1 MHAHLFAPHIE
12 PTGPATKDA
21 AVLDALHR
29 TLRDAL
35 DARLVRVRVRARV
48 MGRVRG
54 RGKEGLGGWIR
65 VRVGVR
71 VKVRVRVSMGIRGRG
86 SRCALARASFSRASR
101 AAICSATLP

>member
-21 AVLDALHR
+21 AVLDALHG
-29 TLRDAL
+29 TLSDAL

-65 VRVGVR
+65 VRDGVR
-71 VKVRVRVSMGIRGRG
+71 VRVRVSTGIRGRG
-86 SRCALARASFSRASR
+86 SRCALERASFSRASR